1 MTALAHID
9 AALQIRGL
17 DHVRGHLAAA
27 DRLWLRPTD
36 DGWSLIARDGVV
48 VFRGIGLQSRRD
60 CLRRARDLGVL
71 SVLG

>member
-9 AALQIRGL
+9 AALEIRGR
-17 DHVRGHLAAA
+17 DNVRGCVAAA
-27 DRLWLRPTD
+27 DRLWLRPTE
-36 DGWSLIARDGVV
+36 DGWSLMARDGAVV
-48 VFRGIGLQSRRD
+48 HRGIGLASRRE